1 MFYSI
6 KNWLETRGQNTKN
19 ETFIYYLSLNS
30 SNMDNPEIDAL
41 FDQADILEAQKKERL
56 QYLDSPRYANEK
68 SFDNPFYVVVHA
80 DQIDVEMSAGN
91 LQRDLGLKVNAE
103 IEGLKSRHPDSWTK
117 AGPHFLAT
125 GVPSDRPVLVCGAFE
140 DVCVSQQYRRL
151 LQAGYDAYISRE
163 GVLPLNSLN

>member
-1 MFYSI
+1 
-6 KNWLETRGQNTKN
+6 
-19 ETFIYYLSLNS
+19 
-30 SNMDNPEIDAL
+30 MDNSDIDTL
-41 FDQADILEAQKKERL
+41 FDQADMLEAQKRERL
-56 QYLDSPRYANEK
+56 QYLDNPRYANER

-80 DQIDVEMSAGN
+80 DQIDVEMNAGN
-91 LQRDLGLKVNAE
+91 LQRDLGLKVKAE
-103 IEGLKSRHPDSWTK
+103 IEGLKSRHPDSWTN